1 MKKYIL
7 FVVSIIVFLFSCKED
22 IDTSA
27 RYVFKEETVLGYL
40 QKHDDYSEYVKLLQL
55 VNISPRSESTVFQ
68 LLSVR
73 GNYTCFAPT
82 NEAIALFL
90 QDQVKAG
97 IINEPT
103 WESFTNDRLKD
114 SIMKVVVYNSII
126 DGGDEESYR
135 TYSFP
140 QTENGEF
147 GRPNMNDI
155 RLSVYRPKAPDSIYI
170 NHIYPIS
177 IRNRDIPAI
186 NGVIHQMEKVIAPR
200 EVSLKTI
207 LQAADYLKRGVC
219 NIGIYPEGTRS
230 RTGQLLPFHAGS
242 FKIAQKAG
250 VPVVVACSRGTE
262 KVKKCFFFW
271 KTPVYL
277 DILEVI
283 DADRVKA
290 MSTNDLA
297 GEAKRLIQA
306 RLDETE
312 RS

>member
-140 QTENGEF
+140 QT
-147 GRPNMNDI
+147 
-155 RLSVYRPKAPDSIYI
+155 
-170 NHIYPIS
+170 
-177 IRNRDIPAI
+177 
-186 NGVIHQMEKVIAPR
+186 
-200 EVSLKTI
+200 
-207 LQAADYLKRGVC
+207 
-219 NIGIYPEGTRS
+219 
-230 RTGQLLPFHAGS
+230 
-242 FKIAQKAG
+242 
-250 VPVVVACSRGTE
+250 
-262 KVKKCFFFW
+262 
-271 KTPVYL
+271 
-277 DILEVI
+277 
-283 DADRVKA
+283 
-290 MSTNDLA
+290 
-297 GEAKRLIQA
+297 
-306 RLDETE
+306 
-312 RS
+312 

>member
-1 MKKYIL
+1 MRYDIAETTGREDFSLIFLYLWLLALAATGVWAALASSLSVWSLLGVLALSFLAANLL
-7 FVVSIIVFLFSCKED
+7 FVLTFTVNSMLLPKLAPGEGIEKQHSFSRWICASAARWLCGYAGVRVHLSGLEQMPEGPFLFVCNHRSMFD
-22 IDTSA
+22 PA
-27 RYVFKEETVLGYL
+27 VVMGYL
-40 QKHDDYSEYVKLLQL
+40 AKY
-55 VNISPRSESTVFQ
+55 NISFVSKPSNLALPVIGITGRRAGF
-68 LLSVR
+68 LSLDR
-73 GNYTCFAPT
+73 EN
-82 NEAIALFL
+82 NREA
-90 QDQVKAG
+90 
-97 IINEPT
+97 
-103 WESFTNDRLKD
+103 
-114 SIMKVVVYNSII
+114 
-126 DGGDEESYR
+126 
-135 TYSFP
+135 
-140 QTENGEF
+140 
-147 GRPNMNDI
+147 
-155 RLSVYRPKAPDSIYI
+155 
-170 NHIYPIS
+170 
-177 IRNRDIPAI
+177 
-186 NGVIHQMEKVIAPR
+186 
-200 EVSLKTI
+200 LKTI
-207 LQAADYLKRGVC
+207 LMAADYLKRGVC